1 MTTRKKP
8 ASPDVDALLE
18 ELLVDAC
25 GDDEQLTAL
34 REGIAEAL
42 DLPVDVHVVG
52 EPLSLIAVDYDGNP
66 RRGLVARCRR
76 EDGSEHRVAFADVQ
90 LSPDVTGYPYLA
102 AYCRWLG
109 VEPVLVEP
117 SAQTRKCDST
127 R

>member
-1 MTTRKKP
+1 MATRKKS
-8 ASPDVDALLE
+8 ASPDVDTLLE
-18 ELLVDAC
+18 EFLVDAC

-34 REGIAEAL
+34 REGIVGAL

-90 LSPDVTGYPYLA
+90 LSPDVAGYP
-102 AYCRWLG
+102 
-109 VEPVLVEP
+109 
-117 SAQTRKCDST
+117 
-127 R
+127 